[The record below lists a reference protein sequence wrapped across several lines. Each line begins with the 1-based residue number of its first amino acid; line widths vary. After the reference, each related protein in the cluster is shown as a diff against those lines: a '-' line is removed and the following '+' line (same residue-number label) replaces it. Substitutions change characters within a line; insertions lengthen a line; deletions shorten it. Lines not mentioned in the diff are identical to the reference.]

1 MAYVILIATVITSLT
16 AWFVFPHF
24 FEDGMLRPYYTVHK
38 NRWYQVITSGFLHAD
53 FMHLLF
59 NMFTF
64 FIFGPYVEKLLGT
77 PIFVGLYFTA
87 LVVGN
92 IPSLI
97 QYKDDP
103 AYASLG
109 ASGAVEAVIFSFI
122 LFDPWV
128 KLYLFF
134 IPIGIPALIF
144 GILFIAYSIYE
155 SKQQRGYINHEA
167 HIAGAL
173 SGVVFTIIFK
183 PASLSIFLHQLGIM

>member
-1 MAYVILIATVITSLT
+1 
-16 AWFVFPHF
+16 
-24 FEDGMLRPYYTVHK
+24 MLRPYYTVHE

-64 FIFGPYVEKLLGT
+64 YIFGPYVEKLLGT

-97 QYKDDP
+97 QHKDDP

-122 LFDPWV
+122 LFDPWE

-167 HIAGAL
+167 HIAGAIAGL
-173 SGVVFTIIFK
+173 VYTIIFK
-183 PASLSIFLHQLGIM
+183 PVSLSIFLHQLGIM

>member
-1 MAYVILIATVITSLT
+1 MAYVILFATVITSLS
-16 AWFVFPHF
+16 AWYVFPHF
-24 FEDGMLRPYYTVHK
+24 FEEGMLRPYYTVHE
-38 NRWYQVITSGFLHAD
+38 NRWYQVVTSGFLHAD

-64 FIFGPYVEKLLGT
+64 YIFGPFVEKLLGT
-77 PIFVGLYFTA
+77 PIFVGLYFSA
-87 LVVGN
+87 LIIAN

-97 QYKDDP
+97 KYNNDP

-122 LFDPWV
+122 LFDPWE

-144 GILFIAYSIYE
+144 GILFIAYSLYE

-167 HIAGAL
+167 HIAGAAV
-173 SGVVFTIIFK
+173 GVVYTIIFK
-183 PASLSIFLHQLGIM
+183 PVSLTIFLHQLGL

>member
-1 MAYVILIATVITSLT
+1 MAYVILFATVITSLS
-16 AWFVFPHF
+16 AWYVFPHF
-24 FEDGMLRPYYTVHK
+24 FEEGMLRPYYTVHE
-38 NRWYQVITSGFLHAD
+38 NRWYQVVTSGFLHAD

-64 FIFGPYVEKLLGT
+64 YIFGPFVEKLLGT
-77 PIFVGLYFTA
+77 PIFVGLYFSA
-87 LVVGN
+87 LIIAN

-97 QYKDDP
+97 KYNNDP

-109 ASGAVEAVIFSFI
+109 VSGAVEAVIFSFI
-122 LFDPWV
+122 LFDPWE

-144 GILFIAYSIYE
+144 GILFIAYSLYE

-167 HIAGAL
+167 HIAGAAV
-173 SGVVFTIIFK
+173 GVVYTIIFK
-183 PASLSIFLHQLGIM
+183 PVSLTIFLHQLGL